1 MKQKRMKEEI
11 GRIMKKR
18 IWTLLL
24 CICLIL
30 LPSCVGVEQ
39 FQRNDA
45 KDSETGLLEVH
56 FIDVGQGDS
65 TLLICD
71 GEAMLIDAGNNDQG
85 TKIQNYLTKQGVKK
99 LKYMIGTHP
108 DADHIGGMDVVLYK
122 FDCDTILMPS
132 EAKDTAT
139 YRDVIDT
146 MKNKGYQNTL
156 PQVGKEYTLGEA
168 VFTILSPRKEYD
180 NSNDNSIA
188 IRVLYGK
195 KSFLFTGDGEEE
207 AEEDMLRSGLVLK
220 ADVYK
225 AGHHGSRTASSEK
238 FMKTV
243 SPKYAVISCKE
254 GNSYGH
260 PHAVTMNTF
269 RAMGIDVFRTDE
281 QGTIVAKCDKETIT
295 FNASPSDTW
304 KAGEPTGTGKKQNH
318 IKNEKQENL
327 QGKEEKR
334 NSSYICNT
342 NTMKFHL
349 ESCQSVQNMKK
360 ENKQEVFTNRE
371 ELINQGY
378 KPCGTC
384 NP

>member
-1 MKQKRMKEEI
+1 MKEEI

-168 VFTILSPRKEYD
+168 VFTILSPGKEYD

-260 PHAVTMNTF
+260 PHAATMNTF

>member
-1 MKQKRMKEEI
+1 
-11 GRIMKKR
+11 MKKR

-168 VFTILSPRKEYD
+168 VFTILSPGKEYD

-260 PHAVTMNTF
+260 PHAATMNTF

>member
-1 MKQKRMKEEI
+1 MKEEI

-18 IWTLLL
+18 IWILLL
-24 CICLIL
+24 CICLTL

-168 VFTILSPRKEYD
+168 VFTILSPGKEYD

-254 GNSYGH
+254 GNSYRH
-260 PHAVTMNTF
+260 PHAATMNTF

>member
-24 CICLIL
+24 CICLTL

-139 YRDVIDT
+139 YRDVIDN

-168 VFTILSPRKEYD
+168 VFTILSPEKEYD

-260 PHAVTMNTF
+260 PHAATMNTF

>member
-24 CICLIL
+24 CICLTL

-168 VFTILSPRKEYD
+168 VFTILSPGKEYD

-260 PHAVTMNTF
+260 PHAATMNTF

>member
-1 MKQKRMKEEI
+1 
-11 GRIMKKR
+11 MKKR
-18 IWTLLL
+18 IWILLL
-24 CICLIL
+24 CICLTL

-168 VFTILSPRKEYD
+168 VFTILSPGKEYD

-188 IRVLYGK
+188 IRVLYCK

-243 SPKYAVISCKE
+243 SPQYAVISCKE

-260 PHAVTMNTF
+260 PHAATMNTF